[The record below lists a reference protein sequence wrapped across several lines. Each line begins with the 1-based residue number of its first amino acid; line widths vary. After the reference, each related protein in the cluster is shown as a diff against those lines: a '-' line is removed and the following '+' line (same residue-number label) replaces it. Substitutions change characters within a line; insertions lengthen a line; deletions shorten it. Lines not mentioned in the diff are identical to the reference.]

1 MLVLRDL
8 QRQYTKFRLGYLWTL
23 LEPLGM
29 SLVLWFVFSVLLGA
43 RALGQQPYV
52 LFLTLAIL
60 PWWWFTKGITA
71 STRVFRRAGGQL
83 RVSLLPTE
91 VWVLRVILVTMV
103 EFVFSLPVVVL
114 AMVATQYWP
123 GPLIVLYPVAILLQF
138 LLMYGLALLV
148 AAGSVVIP
156 DLARIVRIV
165 LRAMFYLSPIIYSIS
180 NIPEAVQPLAAL
192 NPLVGVFGL
201 YRIGFWP
208 DEHVAAGAFA
218 VSIGLSLVI
227 LLVGVLVFRRLEPR
241 ILKEA

>member
-8 QRQYTKFRLGYLWTL
+8 QKQYTKFRLGYLWTL

-29 SLVLWFVFSVLLGA
+29 SIVLWFVFSVLMGA

-52 LFLTLAIL
+52 LFLSLAIL
-60 PWWWFTKGITA
+60 PWWWFTKGMSA

-91 VWVLRVILVTMV
+91 LWVVRVILVTMV
-103 EFVFSLPVVVL
+103 EFVFSLPVVII

-123 GPLIVLYPVAILLQF
+123 GPLIALYPVGILLQF
-138 LLMYGLALLV
+138 LLMYGFALLIS
-148 AAGSVVIP
+148 AGSVVIP

-165 LRAMFYLSPIIYSIS
+165 VRAMFYLSPIIYSIS

-208 DEHVAAGAFA
+208 DEHVAPIAFA

-227 LLVGVLVFRRLEPR
+227 LAVGIIVFRRLEPR

>member
-8 QRQYTKFRLGYLWTL
+8 QKQYTKFRLGYLWTL

-52 LFLTLAIL
+52 LFLSLAIL
-60 PWWWFTKGITA
+60 PWWWFTKGISA
-71 STRVFRRAGGQL
+71 STKVFRRAGGQL

-91 VWVLRVILVTMV
+91 LWVVRVILVSMV
-103 EFVFSLPVVVL
+103 EFVFSMPVIIL
-114 AMVATQYWP
+114 AMVATQFWP
-123 GPLIVLYPVAILLQF
+123 GPLILLYPVGILLQF
-138 LLMYGLALLV
+138 VLMYGLALLV
-148 AAGSVVIP
+148 SAGAVVIP

-165 LRAMFYLSPIIYSIS
+165 LRAMFYLSPIIYSIA
-180 NIPEAVQPLAAL
+180 NIPESVQPLAAL

-218 VSIGLSLVI
+218 VSIGISLVI
-227 LLVGVLVFRRLEPR
+227 LVVGVIVFRRLEPR